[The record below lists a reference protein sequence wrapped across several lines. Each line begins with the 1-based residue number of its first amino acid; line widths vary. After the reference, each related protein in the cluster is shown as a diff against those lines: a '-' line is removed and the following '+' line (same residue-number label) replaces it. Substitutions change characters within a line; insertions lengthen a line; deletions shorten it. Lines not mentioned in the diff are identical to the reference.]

1 MDLLLILLSL
11 VFFSLLICLL
21 LISFALSSLLIFY
34 LYVRQLDH
42 VAGADDDDEDP
53 LSCHPRHGLR
63 QGGSEVVHGG
73 YLSCSQD
80 CHS

>member
-1 MDLLLILLSL
+1 M
-11 VFFSLLICLL
+11 FSLLICLL
-21 LISFALSSLLIFY
+21 ILSFCPIFLIFY

-42 VAGADDDDEDP
+42 VAGVDDDDEDP

-63 QGGSEVVHGG
+63 QGGSEVVQGE